1 MAGFD
6 DPGVY
11 YSDSLFS
18 EDRSESLELTRTAAQ
33 KRLKD
38 FIKTFIDHQNCFCY
52 RYYKQLFLINTS
64 CFDCRDQLK
73 RHYNLRQY
81 WLEVDLQDL
90 ASFDAQLAEKLSKV
104 PAEYLPLVRR
114 THKNIIQLFFF
125 LV

>member
-33 KRLKD
+33 KRFKD

-64 CFDCRDQLK
+64 
-73 RHYNLRQY
+73 
-81 WLEVDLQDL
+81 
-90 ASFDAQLAEKLSKV
+90 SFLIVEINSNA
-104 PAEYLPLVRR
+104 
-114 THKNIIQLFFF
+114 IITSDSTG
-125 LV
+125 